1 MNGENPNWHGK
12 ASRVVTTIWL
22 LVLSVLVGF
31 DHVQIE
37 QRMKAHPPDA
47 QAAKLTDL
55 EGELTALQLVI
66 SAIQR
71 QPTPVRA
78 TEFEGFERAESE
90 QLTHIETSLTD
101 VVHVAEITPLE
112 QQLNHLAAEVWRL
125 RHPLPPRTQSAAHV
139 APPSSGEES
148 QTAGVPPPFTIL
160 GAELRG
166 GADFLTVAPREAHS
180 LFEIRVL
187 RPGETDGGWKLDAI
201 EGRAAVFETAGRLQ
215 RVPIP

>member
-1 MNGENPNWHGK
+1 MNGQNPNWHGK
-12 ASRVVTTIWL
+12 ASRVVTTIWV

-31 DHVQIE
+31 DHAQIE
-37 QRMKAHPPDA
+37 HRMKAHPPDA
-47 QAAKLTDL
+47 EAPKLADL
-55 EGELTALQLVI
+55 EGELTALQAVI

-71 QPTPVRA
+71 QPAPVRA
-78 TEFEGFERAESE
+78 TEFEGFERAQSA
-90 QLTHIETSLTD
+90 QLARIETSLTD
-101 VVHVAEITPLE
+101 VVHVAEIAPLE

-125 RHPLPPRTQSAAHV
+125 RHPLPPRTQSAAH

-166 GADFLTVAPREAHS
+166 GEDFLTVAPREAHS

-201 EGRAAVFETAGRLQ
+201 EGRAAVFETAHRLQ